1 MALNGFIM
9 FYKAKPL
16 GSNNHTMASSKN
28 HIKASSKNHTKAS
41 CKNYTRAISPK
52 MVSQK
57 ITKT

>member
-1 MALNGFIM
+1 ML
-9 FYKAKPL
+9 YKAKPL

-28 HIKASSKNHTKAS
+28 HIKASSKNFTKAS